1 MKKFVFLIRKK
12 LHKGSGFSL
21 VEMLFTILILM
32 LSTTIIIQCF
42 GLGTGNFV
50 RETRASEAQLLCS
63 SLTASIQNELTFAQD
78 IELEGTNLKSYFSN
92 SRRMGESCS
101 IVVNNGEI
109 MIQKPD
115 PDNPSGDPLTYP
127 LVASAN
133 YASDNRAG
141 VSSGGEFLRAGM
153 ETITWDTSKKQFTVK
168 IWVDDAK
175 NVHDSFD
182 AAKAGALA
190 FSEFSVR
197 PVGTV
202 K

>member
-12 LHKGSGFSL
+12 LHQGSGFSL

-63 SLTASIQNELTFAQD
+63 SLTSSIQNELTFAQD
-78 IELEGTNLKSYFSN
+78 IELDGNTLKSYFSS
-92 SRRMGESCS
+92 SRRMGEKCS
-101 IVVNNGEI
+101 IVVENGEI
-109 MIQKPD
+109 VIKKD
-115 PDNPSGDPLTYP
+115 PSVLLAGEDGTYP

-175 NVHDSFD
+175 NVHGSFD
-182 AAKAGALA
+182 EAKAGALA

>member
-78 IELEGTNLKSYFSN
+78 IELDGNTLKSYFSS
-92 SRRMGESCS
+92 SRRMGEKCS
-101 IVVNNGEI
+101 IAVDDKGEVVINKKGEDGNI
-109 MIQKPD
+109 ID
-115 PDNPSGDPLTYP
+115 TYP

-133 YASDNRAG
+133 YSADNRAG
-141 VSSGGEFLRAGM
+141 VAGGGFFLKAGM
-153 ETITWDTSKKQFTVK
+153 DSITWDSSKKQFLVK
-168 IWVDDAK
+168 IWVDDA
-175 NVHDSFD
+175 NDIHDVTG
-182 AAKAGALA
+182 AKTGSLA
-190 FSEFSVR
+190 YSEFSVR